1 MVCFGRQVLG
11 NELDDAGGELVVG
24 EEEVETTRSPPTPYM
39 PSQSERDDHEVT
51 HAQYRSWCEHCVQG
65 RGIEMGHRTAGDEEM
80 RGIPTVAFDYMFV
93 TSGHVYSRA
102 EWSESDEKDVDP
114 ELVLKVLVV
123 RDLKSKSL
131 FAHAVK
137 CKGVGDDGYAVQC
150 LLDDVRWLGY
160 SKVILKSDNE
170 PAIVRLLTDALKA
183 LRVDGIDQAMEEH
196 PPPYDPQA
204 NGAIEIG
211 VKLVK
216 GALEDY
222 AIGA

>member
-93 TSGHVYSRA
+93 TS
-102 EWSESDEKDVDP
+102 
-114 ELVLKVLVV
+114 
-123 RDLKSKSL
+123 
-131 FAHAVK
+131 
-137 CKGVGDDGYAVQC
+137 
-150 LLDDVRWLGY
+150 
-160 SKVILKSDNE
+160 
-170 PAIVRLLTDALKA
+170 
-183 LRVDGIDQAMEEH
+183 
-196 PPPYDPQA
+196 
-204 NGAIEIG
+204 
-211 VKLVK
+211 
-216 GALEDY
+216 
-222 AIGA
+222 